1 MNPNQP
7 PQRPDQYLD
16 TIAAQAQP
24 PKLAPLIPRK
34 VMYGGGIA
42 IIVAIILLVAG
53 SIFGSSQ
60 RGSAEVLLAR
70 LNATQPIVTDA
81 QSKLRS
87 SQLRSLNSGLSIY
100 FTNTLRDSAEPFSNV
115 GVEADSLPTNVV
127 EAEAEAT
134 TVLTERLED
143 ARLNAIYDRTYAL
156 EMDYRLATIM
166 TLMQETYNST
176 SNEELRIYLTEAY
189 DNLETTQQAFAD
201 FNEGS

>member
-24 PKLAPLIPRK
+24 PKPAPFIPRK
-34 VMYGGGIA
+34 VLYGGGIA
-42 IIVAIILLVAG
+42 IILAIILIVFG
-53 SIFGSSQ
+53 TIFGSSQ

-70 LNATQPIVTDA
+70 LNATQPIVEDA
-81 QSKLRS
+81 QSKLNS

-100 FTNTLRDSAEPFSNV
+100 FTNTLRDSAELFSNV
-115 GVEADSLPTNVV
+115 GVEANSLPTNVV
-127 EAEAEAT
+127 EKEAEAT
-134 TVLTERLED
+134 TALTERLED
-143 ARLNAIYDRTYAL
+143 ARLNAIFDRTYAL

-176 SNEELRIYLTEAY
+176 SNEELRSYLTEAY